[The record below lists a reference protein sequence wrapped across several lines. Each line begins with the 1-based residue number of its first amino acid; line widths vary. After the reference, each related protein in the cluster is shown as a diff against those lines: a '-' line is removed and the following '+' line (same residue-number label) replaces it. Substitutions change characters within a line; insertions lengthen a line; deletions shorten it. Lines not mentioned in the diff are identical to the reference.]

1 MEEGIVNISVMING
15 MLNNVPEGTSL
26 LTLLKR
32 LDIDPGRVAV
42 EYNMEIVNKSN
53 FNDTVLKD
61 NDTLEIITF
70 VGGGV

>member
-15 MLNNVPEGTSL
+15 TLNNVPEGTSL
-26 LTLLKR
+26 LTLLEK
-32 LDIDPGRVAV
+32 LDIDTGRVAV
-42 EYNMEIVNKSN
+42 EYNMEIVNKSD

-70 VGGGV
+70 VGGGI

>member
-1 MEEGIVNISVMING
+1 MSISVLING
-15 MLNNVPEGTSL
+15 QSNNIAEGTSL
-26 LTLLKR
+26 LTLLEK

-42 EYNMEIVNKSN
+42 EYNMEIVNKRN

-70 VGGGV
+70 VGGGI